1 MSADILS
8 RDLARSDL
16 ELAASATYVLDAFDV
31 AASAWTWA
39 LEACAN
45 MMSLEGP
52 EAAADQMRRGNTVAR
67 MHCCHGLAEQIAAS
81 LRSSYQNVQAVYAPY
96 CDTCPQSFCIEE
108 GVPNIPLVHLLV
120 WAQQTPPTLG
130 ARAAALGNALAR
142 VCQDLT
148 GLQEL
153 PNMLQAR
160 VVDDSDL
167 EKLFG
172 AGRRKRWSM
181 RLQAYLLGMDEPVQE
196 I

>member
-1 MSADILS
+1 MAADILS
-8 RDLARSDL
+8 RDRTMADL
-16 ELAASATYVLDAFDV
+16 EPTVPATHLLDAFDV

-39 LEACAN
+39 LESCAN

-96 CDTCPQSFCIEE
+96 CDTCPQNFCLDK
-108 GVPNIPLVHLLV
+108 GVQSAPLVHLLI
-120 WAQQTPPTLG
+120 WTQQKPPTLG

-142 VCQDLT
+142 VCQDLV

-160 VVDDSDL
+160 VIEDADL

-172 AGRRKRWSM
+172 AGRRQGWSV
-181 RLQAYLLGMDEPVQE
+181 RLQSYLLDTDGPAEEV
-196 I
+196 

>member
-16 ELAASATYVLDAFDV
+16 ELAASATYVLDAFDI
-31 AASAWTWA
+31 ATSAWTRT
-39 LEACAN
+39 LELCAD
-45 MMSLEGP
+45 MMGLADP

-67 MHCCHGLAEQIAAS
+67 MHCCHGLAEQMAAA
-81 LRSSYQNVQAVYAPY
+81 LRSSYQTIQAVYAPY
-96 CDTCPQSFCIEE
+96 CEACPQSFCIEE
-108 GVPNIPLVHLLV
+108 GIPNVPLVHLLI
-120 WAQQTPPTLG
+120 WAQQKPPTLG

-160 VVDDSDL
+160 VLDDSDL

-172 AGRRKRWSM
+172 GGRRKRWSVQ
-181 RLQAYLLGMDEPVQE
+181 LQAYLLGMDGPVQE
-196 I
+196 V